1 MSMIIQHNM
10 QAMNSSRMLGI
21 VTGQQR
27 KSTEK
32 LSSGYKINRAAD
44 DAAGLSISEKMRKKI
59 RGLNRGKTNTMDGV
73 SFVQVGDGAMGQVA
87 DMIQRMNVLAI
98 QAANGTNSDSD
109 REAIQSEISHLKT
122 EIDRINDTTKFNE
135 MNVFL
140 PDEDEQPQV
149 ELSVSGTPDT
159 HSDLNYFT
167 GDDGKTPAGVIF
179 HGRRIQ
185 WSDIDADLYDPATKT
200 FKKGSYTWEWDGT
213 PKKYEDNYKDPV
225 YADPKKGKYYLNFT
239 VAKDGTKLPTIDRQL
254 KLSADTGGIYVDGE
268 YYEFSG
274 DPNYKYLNSADGV
287 DSYQLNYHGM
297 KLLLN
302 FLDGDDPETM
312 AKAIGF
318 GGTKEIE
325 YEWHEMPA
333 GKESDVAVNVSGG
346 GTMTVDNT
354 FNTADKLK
362 QFDIGKT
369 ITVHADDSGIW
380 LDCGG
385 TEVANSKKSW
395 EDLLTIAPGTNT
407 DPDNDIQTGVTDRY
421 EKGIKDSDWTS
432 EQRITA
438 HDDASFQKYRYYYM
452 DDKGGTFV
460 NFSFSV
466 ADNISKPELIKGL
479 NGLTVTSGLSNNYTA
494 SVTKDA
500 NVRGPF
506 ELAVTTNGA
515 SNFLTFDQE
524 NAFGRDFS
532 DATHTLPTT
541 GKIKDDWSTTGGATL
556 EFSGGG
562 QTLDMKADGSQVTRA
577 LSNIR
582 TSQIDW
588 MSDFADSALEQMTYT
603 YATDATGRKVRDAS
617 GTFGHDSANM
627 DFTFANTNDGSKSIH
642 LTGKNGCR
650 E

>member
-1 MSMIIQHNM
+1 MIIQHNM

-159 HSDLNYFT
+159 HSDLNFFT

-185 WSDIDADLYDPATKT
+185 WSDIDADLYDPATK
-200 FKKGSYTWEWDGT
+200 
-213 PKKYEDNYKDPV
+213 
-225 YADPKKGKYYLNFT
+225 
-239 VAKDGTKLPTIDRQL
+239 
-254 KLSADTGGIYVDGE
+254 
-268 YYEFSG
+268 
-274 DPNYKYLNSADGV
+274 
-287 DSYQLNYHGM
+287 
-297 KLLLN
+297 
-302 FLDGDDPETM
+302 
-312 AKAIGF
+312 
-318 GGTKEIE
+318 
-325 YEWHEMPA
+325 
-333 GKESDVAVNVSGG
+333 
-346 GTMTVDNT
+346 T

-532 DATHTLPTT
+532 DAAHTLPTT